1 MFRFS
6 CEERFVYS
14 NGRVLSS
21 ETEFQSFWRNFDL
34 LVMCTTALK
43 FESVSV
49 RATYPMLGGEVML
62 ALASTHT
69 HTHTHTHT

>member
-1 MFRFS
+1 M
-6 CEERFVYS
+6 YS

-34 LVMCTTALK
+34 LVYVK

-49 RATYPMLGGEVML
+49 RATYPMLGGVVIEGF
-62 ALASTHT
+62 SWP
-69 HTHTHTHT
+69 